1 MAGALNVDERRQ
13 ATGGAHLHEHFAT
26 LETQTHA
33 AIFGTW
39 VFLASE
45 VLFFGALVTL
55 YAGYYVADPAAFHAA
70 ARHTDLVLGSL
81 MTYLL
86 LSASFLVAAAVVAIR
101 ADGHRF
107 AALALAAAALIG
119 VVFLALK
126 LLEWSDHFAHGL
138 YPGAYLASEQ
148 ISGRGAR
155 AFFTL
160 YYVMTGVHFLHVTAG
175 VVVLAALAWLTHR
188 RRFDAVYH
196 TPLEVGGLYWH
207 FVDIVWL
214 FLWPMFY
221 LWR

>member
-1 MAGALNVDERRQ
+1 MSRAAGLEAPAHPAGE
-13 ATGGAHLHEHFAT
+13 HLHEHFAS

-33 AIFGTW
+33 ALLGTW

-45 VLFFGALVTL
+45 VLFFGALMAL
-55 YAGYYVADPAAFHAA
+55 YAGYYVADAAAFHEA
-70 ARHTDLVLGSL
+70 ARHTDLLLGSV

-86 LSASFLVAAAVVAIR
+86 LTASFLVAVAVLAIR
-101 ADGHRF
+101 GDGHRV
-107 AALALAAAALIG
+107 ASLALAAAAGIG

-126 LLEWSDHFAHGL
+126 LLEWRDHFAHGL
-138 YPGAYLASEQ
+138 YPGVFLHSDEV
-148 ISGRGAR
+148 SGGGAR

-160 YYVMTGVHFLHVTAG
+160 YYLMTGLHFLHVTAG
-175 VVVLAALAWLTHR
+175 VVVLAVLAWLTHR
-188 RRFDAVYH
+188 RRYSAAYH